1 MKHNQK
7 EPLEVDDEFQKQNDP
22 TTVVLDMPDSS
33 EGEFKKLYSGG
44 EIEDKTVYY
53 NLTGCI
59 LSMLSTIIGSGI
71 VSIPYSASSV
81 RSITLTA
88 FSNLMCGALMLLSAQ
103 ILLTVR
109 QLVSK
114 VYKESVSHLSIS
126 DLSYLLFGRFSVLLV
141 NGFIGF
147 ALFGINVLF
156 VLFFE
161 QITISFFI
169 DKNKQNE

>member
-1 MKHNQK
+1 
-7 EPLEVDDEFQKQNDP
+7 
-22 TTVVLDMPDSS
+22 MPESS
-33 EGEFKKLYSGG
+33 EGDYKKQYSGG
-44 EIEDKTVYY
+44 EIEDDKTVYY
-53 NLTGCI
+53 NLTGCV

-88 FSNLMCGALMLLSAQ
+88 FSNLMCAGLMLLSAQ

-114 VYKESVSHLSIS
+114 VYQESVGHLSIS

-169 DKNKQNE
+169 DKNEQNNGG